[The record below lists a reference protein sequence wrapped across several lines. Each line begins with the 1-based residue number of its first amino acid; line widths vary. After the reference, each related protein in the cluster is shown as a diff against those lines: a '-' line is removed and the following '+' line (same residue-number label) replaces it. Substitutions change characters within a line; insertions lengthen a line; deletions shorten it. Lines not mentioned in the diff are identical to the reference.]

1 MKKDFIKA
9 LKNGSEIVVISADK
23 NTNSAVFYMK
33 RGKLYTWS
41 REIGTIE
48 RTDRTLEEINT
59 HLNFMLTE
67 NAQVIVRG
75 Y

>member
-33 RGKLYTWS
+33 HGKLYTWS